1 MIITPILVVFL
12 VIVFTLTFLFV
23 NTIDKR
29 KWITIPLSL
38 ILTPFLYFYAFYP
51 MINIFSSYHH
61 QKYFDSELFMEN
73 PSFRY
78 EMYDNIEA
86 SDTLLGKSKDNVIEM
101 LGDYEWLTWD
111 YEKDDFNENSWN
123 YGMGIWPGA
132 FNTQS
137 EVLKIIFKD
146 DKVIKV
152 KSFKQDIKYDE
163 KE

>member
-12 VIVFTLTFLFV
+12 VIVFSLTFLFV

-51 MINIFSSYHH
+51 MLNIFSNYHH
-61 QKYFDSELFMEN
+61 QKYFNSELFIEK

-78 EMYDNIEA
+78 EMYDNIEET
-86 SDTLLGKSKDNVIEM
+86 DTLLGKSKDNVIDI
-101 LGDYEWLTWD
+101 LGPHEWLTWD
-111 YEKDDFNENSWN
+111 FEKDDFNENSWN

-132 FNTQS
+132 FNSKS
-137 EVLKIIFKD
+137 EVMQVIFKD
-146 DKVIKV
+146 NKVIKV
-152 KSFKQDIKYDE
+152 KAYKQDIKYDD

>member
-1 MIITPILVVFL
+1 MIFTPAFIIFL
-12 VIVFTLTFLFV
+12 IIVFALTFLFV

-51 MINIFSSYHH
+51 LINIFSSYHH
-61 QKYFDSELFMEN
+61 QKHFDSELWTEK

-78 EMYDNIEA
+78 EMYDNIVKT
-86 SDTLLGKSKDNVIEM
+86 DTFLGKPKETVKELLGN
-101 LGDYEWLTWD
+101 YEWLSWD
-111 YEKDDFNENSWN
+111 YEKDAYNENIWN

-132 FNTQS
+132 FNSKS
-137 EVLKIIFKD
+137 EVMKIIFKD

-152 KSFKQDIKYDE
+152 DTYKQDIKFDDN
-163 KE
+163 